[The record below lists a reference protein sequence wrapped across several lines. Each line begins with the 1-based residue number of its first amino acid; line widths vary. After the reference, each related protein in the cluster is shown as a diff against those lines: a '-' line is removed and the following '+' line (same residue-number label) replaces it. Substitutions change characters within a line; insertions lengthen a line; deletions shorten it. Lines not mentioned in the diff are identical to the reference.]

1 MSFGFGVGDILA
13 VSQLSWK
20 IYRAC
25 KDSGDDFRSI
35 SDEVSNLH
43 TVLRIAEE
51 DLAKECQTDIDAQR
65 KDSLE
70 EIAEG
75 CRSVLEDLD
84 RLLKKYESLST
95 QEQRTWDRM
104 RWGLEDMAGIRQRLT
119 YQVGLINAFNAALER
134 YVFWAPAY
142 WPDQR

>member
-35 SDEVSNLH
+35 SDEVSKLY
-43 TVLRIAEE
+43 TVLKIAEE
-51 DLAKECQTDIDAQR
+51 DLAKECQTDIGAQS
-65 KDSLE
+65 KDSFE
-70 EIAEG
+70 GIAKG
-75 CRSVLEDLD
+75 CRSVLVDLD
-84 RLLKKYESLST
+84 RLLKKYESLGT

-104 RWGLEDMAGIRQRLT
+104 RWGQEDMAGIRQRLI
-119 YQVGLINAFNAALER
+119 YQVGLINTFNAALER
-134 YVFWAPAY
+134 YLFWVPAY
-142 WPDQR
+142 

>member
-1 MSFGFGVGDILA
+1 MSFGFSVGDILA

-35 SDEVSNLH
+35 SNDVSNLH
-43 TVLRIAEE
+43 TVLKIAEE

-65 KDSLE
+65 KDSFE
-70 EIAEG
+70 EITKG
-75 CRSVLEDLD
+75 CRGVLGDLD

-104 RWGLEDMAGIRQRLT
+104 RWGQEDMVGIRQRLA

-134 YVFWAPAY
+134 YVFCVPAY
-142 WPDQR
+142 